1 MKRFRAE
8 LPKRNDIM
16 TRRELIEDLAVGYET
31 PNKVILDNGK
41 DIIESIF
48 VGSFEGYLDGNKFND
63 TENQSAYGVIQSRY
77 QYAHW
82 LMANGFGDVFITRNH
97 HIANTILGQILQRK
111 NSIDESTYKYVTDS
125 IMNYLVSINGGLDNG
140 LVKVLPILTPDNT
153 PEVLTTLGIHTEE
166 QLKEQKLIFKTLL
179 NTVKDGYTP
188 ESFTQ
193 YTKLSLAQQIQ
204 FIQKD
209 STLRDYIEK
218 SPEFR
223 GDNIFKYLTVRKNNR
238 SVPYDVIRIQRDD
251 NDINSWSNMTDSI
264 LRMWDSKIPYIAH
277 TIRQLLVYTY
287 VTEGFNYAYNVSK
300 YIPIELISTNR
311 PNAEYDALCREV
323 HYSDPSVN
331 LGNYAENLRNAEKA
345 VFDGNVDI
353 TPVMSLISRMKSDM
367 NPVLLSDIQKR
378 YRWEAN
384 KNKATIGYVQN
395 ANGENVGTGS
405 YIDENGNTQNFY
417 IETEARL
424 INSEYANAEYV
435 TERITRSKNRVYK
448 RYAIPTNTNSPLK
461 QIYVFLPVNPL
472 LRNEASLMTGDI
484 SIIPTYQEGMM
495 AQVQKDGE
503 TIITDRLSVIIDS
516 DAIHKFM
523 LAIDDNESVQ
533 MDENSDFNDANMIET
548 EDAVDSTI
556 DVETEDVIDTDVA
569 SVSDTDFE
577 VLNSIEVTTPTFINV
592 EHIHSS
598 ASDIIY
604 NELESSASSIFITTQ
619 ATHSFYKGY
628 HKSAIQVDYNKSA
641 YEEALRV
648 APMLKNGNLYINGDV
663 LIDANRDFNYLDDW
677 TKTFISNLYRINPI
691 MTSISTVL
699 MMVLVE

>member
-1 MKRFRAE
+1 
-8 LPKRNDIM
+8 
-16 TRRELIEDLAVGYET
+16 
-31 PNKVILDNGK
+31 
-41 DIIESIF
+41 
-48 VGSFEGYLDGNKFND
+48 
-63 TENQSAYGVIQSRY
+63 
-77 QYAHW
+77 
-82 LMANGFGDVFITRNH
+82 MANGFGDVFITRNH
-97 HIANTILGQILQRK
+97 HVANTILGQILQRK

-188 ESFTQ
+188 EIFTQ

-251 NDINSWSNMTDSI
+251 NDVNSWSNMTDSI

-311 PNAEYDALCREV
+311 LNAEYDALCREV
-323 HYSDPSVN
+323 HYPDPSVN

-353 TPVMSLISRMKSDM
+353 IPVMSLISRMKSDM

-448 RYAIPTNTNSPLK
+448 RYKITTNTNNPLK
-461 QIYVFLPVNPL
+461 DIYVFLPVNPL

-503 TIITDRLSVIIDS
+503 TIITDRLSVITDS

-523 LAIDDNESVQ
+523 LAIDNNESVQ
-533 MDENSDFNDANMIET
+533 MDENSDFNDANVIET
-548 EDAVDSTI
+548 EDAIDSTV

-569 SVSDTDFE
+569 SVSNTDFE
-577 VLNSIEVTTPTFINV
+577 VLNSVEVTTPTFINV
-592 EHIHSS
+592 EHTHSS
-598 ASDIIY
+598 ASDVIY
-604 NELESSASSIFITTQ
+604 NELESSTSSIFITTQ

-648 APMLKNGNLYINGDV
+648 APC
-663 LIDANRDFNYLDDW
+663 
-677 TKTFISNLYRINPI
+677 
-691 MTSISTVL
+691 
-699 MMVLVE
+699 

>member
-1 MKRFRAE
+1 MKRFRSE

-63 TENQSAYGVIQSRY
+63 TENQSAYGVIQARY

-251 NDINSWSNMTDSI
+251 NDVNSWSNMTDSI

-287 VTEGFNYAYNVSK
+287 VTEGFNYAYNVSN
-300 YIPIELISTNR
+300 IFRL
-311 PNAEYDALCREV
+311 
-323 HYSDPSVN
+323 N
-331 LGNYAENLRNAEKA
+331 L
-345 VFDGNVDI
+345 
-353 TPVMSLISRMKSDM
+353 
-367 NPVLLSDIQKR
+367 
-378 YRWEAN
+378 
-384 KNKATIGYVQN
+384 
-395 ANGENVGTGS
+395 
-405 YIDENGNTQNFY
+405 
-417 IETEARL
+417 
-424 INSEYANAEYV
+424 
-435 TERITRSKNRVYK
+435 
-448 RYAIPTNTNSPLK
+448 
-461 QIYVFLPVNPL
+461 
-472 LRNEASLMTGDI
+472 
-484 SIIPTYQEGMM
+484 
-495 AQVQKDGE
+495 
-503 TIITDRLSVIIDS
+503 
-516 DAIHKFM
+516 
-523 LAIDDNESVQ
+523 
-533 MDENSDFNDANMIET
+533 
-548 EDAVDSTI
+548 
-556 DVETEDVIDTDVA
+556 
-569 SVSDTDFE
+569 
-577 VLNSIEVTTPTFINV
+577 
-592 EHIHSS
+592 
-598 ASDIIY
+598 
-604 NELESSASSIFITTQ
+604 
-619 ATHSFYKGY
+619 
-628 HKSAIQVDYNKSA
+628 
-641 YEEALRV
+641 
-648 APMLKNGNLYINGDV
+648 
-663 LIDANRDFNYLDDW
+663 
-677 TKTFISNLYRINPI
+677 
-691 MTSISTVL
+691 
-699 MMVLVE
+699 